1 VLGGGAVHR
10 LTAVTFAPLAMF
22 PLAAVV
28 FPTTE
33 LPLHVFERRYQCL
46 THDVLAGSKE
56 FGICLISRGCE
67 VGGGDER
74 VSIGTKVRIEL
85 AAPLDDDRWILV
97 TRGVE
102 RIRVVEWLPDDPYP
116 RAIVEPMPVEGTDVP
131 AACIREA
138 LWAVKVLRRLQAE
151 CSDGLASPCI
161 DLRLEDSPASAPWML
176 CAMSPLSLAD
186 LQVLLE
192 VPGNDERLTLLRELC
207 ELKSRDLEGV
217 LRLDG
222 AT

>member
-1 VLGGGAVHR
+1 MDPE
-10 LTAVTFAPLAMF
+10 PLAMF

-33 LPLHVFERRYQCL
+33 LPLHVFEHRYQVL
-46 THDVLAGSKE
+46 TRDVLLSTKE

-74 VSIGTKVRIEL
+74 VSVGTRVRIEL
-85 AAPLDDDRWILV
+85 AAPLDDDRWLLV

-116 RAIVEPMPVEGTDVP
+116 RALVEPMPVDPPDV
-131 AACIREA
+131 AHEA
-138 LWAVKVLRRLQAE
+138 VIKTLGCVKALRRMQSEFA
-151 CSDGLASPCI
+151 DGWTSPCV
-161 DLRLEDSPASAPWML
+161 DLSLEDAHSSAPWML

-186 LQVLLE
+186 LQALLE
-192 VPGNDERLTLLRELC
+192 VPDNETRLAMLRELC
-207 ELKSRDLEGV
+207 DDKRRDLEAV
-217 LRLDG
+217 MRLDD
-222 AT
+222 AR